1 MADFGLKIDGVD
13 ALLKV
18 MDGIE
23 SDMTSA
29 NVQATR
35 AGARQFI
42 KGAKERCPVGT
53 QAREGG
59 LYPHQPG
66 NLKKSIKGKML
77 KQKYPGQ
84 AVAIVGPETGKRAK
98 HDGYYGIWVEKGT
111 SKTSPNPFM
120 RETEDEDGSK
130 INNAMAEEYKKAIEG
145 KFEKGKALDALGD
158 IIEGD

>member
-1 MADFGLKIDGVD
+1 MADFGLRIDGVD

-23 SDMTSA
+23 KDMTAA
-29 NVQATR
+29 NIQAVR

-42 KGAKERCPVGT
+42 KGAKARCPVGEK
-53 QAREGG
+53 AREGG
-59 LYPHQPG
+59 KYPHQPG

-84 AVAIVGPETGKRAK
+84 AVAIVGPEVGPKAK
-98 HDGYYGIWVEKGT
+98 HDGYYGYFVEKGT
-111 SKTSPNPFM
+111 SKTDPQPFM
-120 RETEDEDGSK
+120 RKTEDEDK
-130 INNAMAEEYKKAIEG
+130 QKVDNVMAIEYQKAIEG
-145 KFEKGKALDALGD
+145 KLEKGKALDALGD

>member
-1 MADFGLKIDGVD
+1 MADFGLKIDGID

-18 MDGIE
+18 MNGIE
-23 SDMTSA
+23 QDMAAA
-29 NVQATR
+29 NIQAVR

-42 KGAKERCPVGT
+42 KGAKKRCPVGE

-59 LYPHQPG
+59 QYPHQPG
-66 NLKKSIKGKML
+66 NLKKSIKGKVL
-77 KQKYPGQ
+77 KVRNPGQ

-111 SKTSPNPFM
+111 SKTNPQPFM
-120 RETEDEDGSK
+120 RKTEDEDK
-130 INNAMAEEYKKAIEG
+130 QLINDKMALEYKKAIDR
-145 KFEKGKALDALGD
+145 KMDKGKALQAIGD